1 MSERPNTVA
10 HLTSENFEKGLLVDD
25 VWMAGISKENEEFLA
40 YVVDHTEGA
49 LVARQLFTALPEAL
63 AALNRI
69 PRAWRFEATGGCS
82 GDRCG
87 EGKCKGEACRIYS
100 GPKKSDS
107 SPCV

>member
-1 MSERPNTVA
+1 MPEKSISTSQ
-10 HLTSENFEKGLLVDD
+10 LTAENFEKGLLVDD
-25 VWMAGISKENEEFLA
+25 IWMAGISKENEEFLA
-40 YVVDHTEGA
+40 YVVDHTEGS
-49 LVARQLFTALPEAL
+49 LVARQAFSALPEAL

-100 GPKKSDS
+100 GPKESGS
-107 SPCV
+107 SSCR